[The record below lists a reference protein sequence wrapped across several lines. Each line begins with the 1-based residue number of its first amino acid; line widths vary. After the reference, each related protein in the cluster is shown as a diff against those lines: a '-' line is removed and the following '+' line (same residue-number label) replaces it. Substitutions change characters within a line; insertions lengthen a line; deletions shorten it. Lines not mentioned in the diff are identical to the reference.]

1 MRRHRAGQPPLAPIA
16 MTHTVWPQTSLR
28 TAAFVL
34 ALSLA
39 ACSTPAPTVPR
50 TVSMASVA
58 CQQPPYPAEA
68 RRTEAAG
75 TTQLEFEVN
84 ALGKVT
90 RVAVVISSGDT
101 AGHKVLDALA
111 LDTISKCA
119 FPAAPGFLPAQ
130 SKVAYVWRLTD

>member
-1 MRRHRAGQPPLAPIA
+1 M
-16 MTHTVWPQTSLR
+16 
-28 TAAFVL
+28 
-34 ALSLA
+34 
-39 ACSTPAPTVPR
+39 
-50 TVSMASVA
+50 SMASVA

-90 RVAVVISSGDT
+90 RVAVVASSGET
-101 AGHKVLDALA
+101 PGHKVLDSLA
-111 LDTISKCA
+111 LETISKCN

-130 SKVAYVWRLTD
+130 SKIAYVWRLTD

>member
-1 MRRHRAGQPPLAPIA
+1 
-16 MTHTVWPQTSLR
+16 
-28 TAAFVL
+28 
-34 ALSLA
+34 
-39 ACSTPAPTVPR
+39 
-50 TVSMASVA
+50 MASVT

-90 RVAVVISSGDT
+90 RVAVLASSGDT
-101 AGHKVLDALA
+101 PGHKLLDSLA
-111 LDTISKCA
+111 LETISKCA

-130 SKVAYVWRLTD
+130 SKIAYVWRLTD

>member
-1 MRRHRAGQPPLAPIA
+1 MTPPRCLRLSFHALGVGFALLLAGCAAP
-16 MTHTVWPQTSLR
+16 T
-28 TAAFVL
+28 
-34 ALSLA
+34 
-39 ACSTPAPTVPR
+39 PTVPR
-50 TVSMASVA
+50 SVAMASGS

-90 RVAVVISSGDT
+90 RVAVLASSGPT
-101 AGHKVLDALA
+101 PGHKVLDALA

-130 SKVAYVWRLTD
+130 SRIAYVWRLTD